1 VLSNQTIELEKERHD
16 VLCKAYDK
24 QLAKMQED
32 VDSILEED
40 RAQMVKNNEESK
52 NKIQAI
58 QDQLDR
64 DSKDMSDLQRTIYN
78 TCTYYVCVCVYV
90 CVYIYIHIYV
100 CVYICMYI
108 YMYIVHVYNVCVCV
122 YVCVCGK
129 APHCRGWGCGRPG
142 LRARPQPHLRTP
154 CAWGLTRRGHHISV
168 TTPSSA
174 SCAPASI
181 TSLRERACGHSVDHW
196 CQGTTLR
203 VMEKAMIPSVVVNLV
218 LAWV

>member
-1 VLSNQTIELEKERHD
+1 MLSNQTIELEKERHD

-78 TCTYYVCVCVYV
+78 TCTYYVSVCVYV
-90 CVYIYIHIYV
+90 CVYIYT
-100 CVYICMYI
+100 YICMYI
-108 YMYIVHVYNVCVCV
+108 CICMYI
-122 YVCVCGK
+122 YVMCACMAKRRTAGEN
-129 APHCRGWGCGRPG
+129 AQRCRRP
-142 LRARPQPHLRTP
+142 RQQHT
-154 CAWGLTRRGHHISV
+154 
-168 TTPSSA
+168 
-174 SCAPASI
+174 
-181 TSLRERACGHSVDHW
+181 
-196 CQGTTLR
+196 
-203 VMEKAMIPSVVVNLV
+203 
-218 LAWV
+218 